1 MVIMNKDT
9 EQEKSNR
16 GKYLEMFILYLN
28 ECFEAFIAIVI
39 IRVAIDKGFDFT
51 KIIQAS
57 LLIGFL
63 TFLLEYYNKD
73 LKGNIKQGITFT
85 AGSQIINTF
94 V

>member
-1 MVIMNKDT
+1 MDSTKSRDKD
-9 EQEKSNR
+9 
-16 GKYLEMFILYLN
+16 KYINMLLLYLN
-28 ECFEAFIAIVI
+28 ECFEAFIAIII
-39 IRVAIDKGFDFT
+39 IRIAIDKGFNFLQ
-51 KIIQAS
+51 IIQAS

>member
-1 MVIMNKDT
+1 MDIQKKNN
-9 EQEKSNR
+9 Q
-16 GKYLEMFILYLN
+16 GKYVQMFILYLH

-39 IRVAIDKGFDFT
+39 IRIAIDKGFNFT
-51 KIIQAS
+51 QIIQAS
-57 LLIGFL
+57 LLIGLL
-63 TFLLEYYNKD
+63 TFLLEHYDKD